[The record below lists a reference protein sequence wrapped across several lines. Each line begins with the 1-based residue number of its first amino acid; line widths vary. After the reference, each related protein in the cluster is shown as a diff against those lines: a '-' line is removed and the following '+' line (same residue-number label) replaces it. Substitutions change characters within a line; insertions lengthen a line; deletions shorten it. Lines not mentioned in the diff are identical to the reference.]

1 MNDTSATI
9 RSNVVL
15 LKFVG
20 RALPASC
27 TTAGNARP
35 TSDSTMLRAFTPSMQ
50 VTRGSSRSRACNW
63 LWPTSTPTTLAAP
76 RCSRQ
81 SVKPPVDCPTSRQQN
96 PDTSSAV
103 CASAPSSFKP
113 PRETNLSISLAST
126 SSATSSSN
134 VTPGLVSGTR
144 VCLRPTSVNTCPA
157 AISRCAAVR
166 DGARPRSTRS
176 RSARMGLRQI
186 FGFFP
191 NGMMTAKSHEINPY
205 SKPPSTAAQK
215 PCTSNPPRS
224 FPTIQNSKPFKT
236 R

>member
-1 MNDTSATI
+1 MRSKSAWA
-9 RSNVVL
+9 RRMSRVA
-15 LKFVG
+15 FPDSSAG
-20 RALPASC
+20 FAASAAP
-27 TTAGNARP
+27 TT
-35 TSDSTMLRAFTPSMQ
+35 TSDGIMLRAFTPSMH
-50 VTRGSSRSRACNW
+50 VTRGSSRSLGCNW
-63 LWPTSTPTTLAAP
+63 LCPTSTPTTLAAP
-76 RCSRQ
+76 RCKRQ
-81 SVKPPVDCPTSRQQN
+81 SVKPPVDWPTSRQCK
-96 PDTSSAV
+96 PATSSATF
-103 CASAPSSFKP
+103 ASAPSSFKP
-113 PRETNLSISLAST
+113 PRETNFSSSLAST

-176 RSARMGLRQI
+176 RSARIVPRQI

-191 NGMMTAKSHEINPY
+191 NGITTANSQEIRPY
-205 SKPPSTAAQK
+205 SKPPNTAAQK
-215 PCTSNPPRS
+215 PFTSKPPRS